1 MFSVLGNLAAA
12 LTTGGGTATQA
23 SSYALASLDA
33 GLEKVTTAQ
42 TVIGARLNWVDLMTE
57 RRENNAERIADE
69 RADVGGADIAVTM
82 SRLQETLTVL
92 EATQA
97 SFVRLANLSL
107 FSMLR

>member
-1 MFSVLGNLAAA
+1 MG
-12 LTTGGGTATQA
+12 
-23 SSYALASLDA
+23 
-33 GLEKVTTAQ
+33 
-42 TVIGARLNWVDLMTE
+42 E
-57 RRENNAERIADE
+57 RRQANAERVADE
-69 RADVGGADIAVTM
+69 RSNVGGADIATTM